1 MNVVPGSASCG
12 RDGFVEGREVA
23 CFPARRSAAR
33 KNGTSLARR
42 EMKRMTPWSEPEW
55 ARLLLGANREE
66 IRPDREIVFVVLGI
80 LALPLP
86 LLLPLLR
93 KPPPASPR
101 GRIHPTPNSIR
112 SSCASAPASSSCVAA
127 LGYVRSNACKRN
139 RTTHRRSVR
148 FIFPWCMPLFP
159 SARPGTST
167 GKGSLAAKMN
177 QGRRSGEREASRGRR
192 QHWEGWI
199 WTKPSDDQIPPT
211 NKKRP

>member
-42 EMKRMTPWSEPEW
+42 EMKRMTPWSEPVW
-55 ARLLLGANREE
+55 AGLLLGANREE

-86 LLLPLLR
+86 LPLLLPLLR
-93 KPPPASPR
+93 QPPPASPR

-127 LGYVRSNACKRN
+127 SATSVPTPANETEQHTGGQSDSSSPGACP
-139 RTTHRRSVR
+139 SS
-148 FIFPWCMPLFP
+148 PLHGQVP
-159 SARPGTST
+159 AG
-167 GKGSLAAKMN
+167 
-177 QGRRSGEREASRGRR
+177 QERAVLLPR
-192 QHWEGWI
+192 
-199 WTKPSDDQIPPT
+199 
-211 NKKRP
+211 